1 MSSLQEALQCLCPTT
16 WDSVP
21 TDPAKLRDYIN
32 DISSKARLIV
42 DSVPETVPSN
52 KQTCYTFDSSSPAAS
67 RITPSLART
76 GSTDPKLAS
85 LQREWGKP
93 IKVTGTKENPLEIP
107 IYKVQGADGK
117 GHWFGRRSVHE
128 GLPFSTWKR
137 KLASEIDETLEANRP
152 LIQKGRVADQAVR
165 GIGAE
170 RLIEQVKVKD
180 EHGERDL
187 GTVNVYHVSAQF
199 PKPTTPRDFVTLIIN
214 WETEVNGG
222 SEATGTGAGAEAQ
235 RRGRNWM
242 MVSKP
247 CEHPD
252 APPRHGYIR
261 GQYESVE
268 FIREIPVKKPP
279 VQDVPLEKAVS
290 PSRSEDNL
298 LRQGASA
305 EPAAQ
310 KEATGGKVGRPRGK
324 TESAVLE
331 NRDKETAKPID
342 DLDRDDE
349 EDPWPVEWIM
359 VTRSDPGGNIPRW
372 MVEKGTPRSICT
384 DAVKFVNWACRDTTT
399 RDKDERYRHGRESSE
414 KKMETSSLEGDAQD
428 NTDSDDDIEY
438 EEEEHHGLIAS
449 FAYLLNAGLERYAPK
464 AVLDYLPHSP
474 HRTLESSVQYSS
486 SDDNEE
492 PSEKEPSSNAKGG
505 TEDLEKDA
513 STNAADAADAASQT
527 SQPIP
532 TINSVPTT
540 PLSELAH
547 DSLSPVDVLKMN
559 KKGKLSSHEKQL
571 AKLAQRKREVEAQ
584 LETIRNEIQ
593 TLQLGSSPE
602 VDTKKARAAAAAGDS
617 GVSDQASSSIASI
630 DLKQG
635 AVEGPSLSNNG
646 HHKQKTNIEAAQMQ
660 KVASGLFQQEAKLLK
675 QLGKIEKN
683 QLKEAS
689 KIEAQQRK
697 NADREEKSRVR
708 SETDA
713 LRREVDTLK
722 KEVDRLRSER
732 QKWLDLIASL
742 QAENTRLAARQGG
755 SGDDR

>member
-1 MSSLQEALQCLCPTT
+1 MASLQEALQCLSPAS
-16 WDSVP
+16 WGSIP
-21 TDPAKLRDYIN
+21 TDPAKLREYVN
-32 DISSKARLIV
+32 DISAKARLIV
-42 DSVPETVPSN
+42 DSVPESAPSR
-52 KQTCYTFDSSSPAAS
+52 KETHYTFDSSSPAAS
-67 RITPSLART
+67 CITPSQART
-76 GSTDPKLAS
+76 GSTDPKIAS

-93 IKVTGTKENPLEIP
+93 IKLTGSKENPLEIP
-107 IYKVQGADGK
+107 IYKVQGTDGK

-137 KLASEIDETLEANRP
+137 KLASEIDETLEANQTR
-152 LIQKGRVADQAVR
+152 IRKGRAADQAVR

-170 RLIEQVKVKD
+170 RLIERVKVKD
-180 EHGERDL
+180 EQGWRDL

-214 WETEVNGG
+214 WETEVNWG
-222 SEATGTGAGAEAQ
+222 SEGAGADTGMEAR

-252 APPRHGYIR
+252 APPRQGYIR

-268 FIREIPVKKPP
+268 FIREIPVDKPS
-279 VQDVPLEKAVS
+279 VQHVPLEKAVS
-290 PSRSEDNL
+290 PARSDDNL
-298 LRQGASA
+298 LGRGTSA
-305 EPAAQ
+305 DPAAQ
-310 KEATGGKVGRPRGK
+310 KEATGSTAGRPRGK

-331 NRDKETAKPID
+331 RRDETAKHID
-342 DLDRDDE
+342 DLVQDDE
-349 EDPWPVEWIM
+349 ESPWPVEWIM

-372 MVEKGTPRSICT
+372 MVEKGTPKSICT
-384 DAVKFVNWACRDTTT
+384 DAVKFVEWACRDTTT
-399 RDKDERYRHGRESSE
+399 RDKDERDSHGRVSSE
-414 KKMETSSLEGDAQD
+414 KTVNSHSLDGDE
-428 NTDSDDDIEY
+428 NSTDSYDLEY

-474 HRTLESSVQYSS
+474 HRTRESSAQYSS
-486 SDDNEE
+486 PDGTDE
-492 PSEKEPSSNAKGG
+492 PSEKETPSNVGAANAKGG
-505 TEDLEKDA
+505 PEGHEKDA
-513 STNAADAADAASQT
+513 STNADAASQT
-527 SQPIP
+527 SQPVPI
-532 TINSVPTT
+532 TQSVPTT

-547 DSLSPVDVLKMN
+547 DSISPVDVIKMN

-593 TLQLGSSPE
+593 SLQLGSPPE
-602 VDTKKARAAAAAGDS
+602 VDTKKARAAAADS
-617 GVSDQASSSIASI
+617 GASDQISSSAASA

-635 AVEGPSLSNNG
+635 AVEGASSSSNS
-646 HHKQKTNIEAAQMQ
+646 HHRHKTNIESAHIHKAA
-660 KVASGLFQQEAKLLK
+660 SSLFQQESKLLK
-675 QLGKIEKN
+675 QLGKIEKH

-697 NADREEKSRVR
+697 NADREEKTRSR
-708 SETDA
+708 SETEA

-722 KEVDRLRSER
+722 KEVERLRSER

-742 QAENTRLAARQGG
+742 QAENTRLVARQGSAGEG
-755 SGDDR
+755 SKA

>member
-1 MSSLQEALQCLCPTT
+1 MRQ
-16 WDSVP
+16 
-21 TDPAKLRDYIN
+21 
-32 DISSKARLIV
+32 
-42 DSVPETVPSN
+42 
-52 KQTCYTFDSSSPAAS
+52 
-67 RITPSLART
+67 
-76 GSTDPKLAS
+76 S

-93 IKVTGTKENPLEIP
+93 LKLNGPKENPLEIAV
-107 IYKVQGADGK
+107 YKLQGADGK

-128 GLPFSTWKR
+128 GLPFSTWKS
-137 KLASEIDETLEANRP
+137 KLASEMDETLEANQVR
-152 LIQKGRVADQAVR
+152 IRKGRVADQAVR

-170 RLIEQVKVKD
+170 RLIERVTVKD
-180 EHGERDL
+180 EDRERVL

-199 PKPTTPRDFVTLIIN
+199 PKPTTPRDFVTLIIH
-214 WETEVNGG
+214 WETEVDGG
-222 SEATGTGAGAEAQ
+222 SGATGAGAGDKAQ

-252 APPRHGYIR
+252 APARQGYIR

-268 FIREIPVKKPP
+268 FIREIPVNRPP

-290 PSRSEDNL
+290 PARSEDNL
-298 LRQGASA
+298 LRQGSVD
-305 EPAAQ
+305 PAGQ
-310 KEATGGKVGRPRGK
+310 KEGADGKVGRPRGK
-324 TESAVLE
+324 TESVVLE
-331 NRDKETAKPID
+331 ERDKETVTNIH

-384 DAVKFVNWACRDTTT
+384 DAVKFVDWACRDPTAG
-399 RDKDERYRHGRESSE
+399 DKDERDRHRRESSE
-414 KKMETSSLEGDAQD
+414 KTVEISSLEGDAQVS
-428 NTDSDDDIEY
+428 TDSDDTEY

-449 FAYLLNAGLERYAPK
+449 FAYLLNAGLERYAPQ
-464 AVLDYLPHSP
+464 AVLDYLPRHS
-474 HRTLESSVQYSS
+474 RQSSAQYSS
-486 SDDNEE
+486 SEDTDGR
-492 PSEKEPSSNAKGG
+492 SEKDAPSNVGAANAKGG
-505 TEDLEKDA
+505 TEGPEKDA
-513 STNAADAADAASQT
+513 STSTADAASQI
-527 SQPIP
+527 SQPVP
-532 TINSVPTT
+532 VTNSVPTT

-547 DSLSPVDVLKMN
+547 ENISPVDVIKMN

-593 TLQLGSSPE
+593 TLQPRSSPE
-602 VDTKKARAAAAAGDS
+602 MDTKKARVAAATGDS
-617 GVSDQASSSIASI
+617 GVSDQVSSSAASTE
-630 DLKQG
+630 LKG
-635 AVEGPSLSNNG
+635 AVEGAASSNSS
-646 HHKQKTNIEAAQMQ
+646 HHKHKTNFETAHMH

-697 NADREEKSRVR
+697 NADREEKTRSR

-722 KEVDRLRSER
+722 EEVERLRSER

-742 QAENTRLAARQGG
+742 QAENTRLVARQGG
-755 SGDDR
+755 RGKDQSI

>member
-1 MSSLQEALQCLCPTT
+1 MASLQEALQCLSPTT
-16 WDSVP
+16 WDSIP

-42 DSVPETVPSN
+42 DSVPETAPSH
-52 KQTCYTFDSSSPAAS
+52 KQTRYAFESSSLAAS
-67 RITPSLART
+67 RITPSPART
-76 GSTDPKLAS
+76 GSTDPKIAS

-93 IKVTGTKENPLEIP
+93 IKITSSKENPLEIP
-107 IYKVQGADGK
+107 VYKVQGGDGK

-128 GLPFSTWKR
+128 GLPFSRWKS
-137 KLASEIDETLEANRP
+137 KLASEMDETLEANQARVR
-152 LIQKGRVADQAVR
+152 KGRVADQAVR

-170 RLIEQVKVKD
+170 RLIERVTVKD
-180 EHGERDL
+180 EDGERVL

-222 SEATGTGAGAEAQ
+222 SEAAGAGAEAR

-252 APPRHGYIR
+252 APPRQGYIR

-268 FIREIPVKKPP
+268 FIREIPVDKPS
-279 VQDVPLEKAVS
+279 VQDVPHGTAVS
-290 PSRSEDNL
+290 PARSEDNL

-305 EPAAQ
+305 DPAGQ
-310 KEATGGKVGRPRGK
+310 KGAVDDKVGRTRGK
-324 TESAVLE
+324 MESAVLE
-331 NRDKETAKPID
+331 KRDEETAKHND
-342 DLDRDDE
+342 DLDRNDE

-372 MVEKGTPRSICT
+372 MVEKGTPKSICT
-384 DAVKFVNWACRDTTT
+384 DAIKFIDWACRDTTT
-399 RDKDERYRHGRESSE
+399 PDKDERDGHGRESSE
-414 KKMETSSLEGDAQD
+414 KTMERSSVDGDAQVS
-428 NTDSDDDIEY
+428 TDSDYTEY

-449 FAYLLNAGLERYAPK
+449 FAYLLNAGLERYAPR
-464 AVLDYLPHSP
+464 AVLDYLPH
-474 HRTLESSVQYSS
+474 HTRESSAQYSS
-486 SDDNEE
+486 SEDTDG
-492 PSEKEPSSNAKGG
+492 PSDKDPPSNVGAANSNGG
-505 TEDLEKDA
+505 TEGLEKDA
-513 STNAADAADAASQT
+513 TTNAADAASQT
-527 SQPIP
+527 SLPVA
-532 TINSVPTT
+532 TNSVPTT

-547 DSLSPVDVLKMN
+547 ENISPVEVIKMN

-602 VDTKKARAAAAAGDS
+602 VDTKKARAAAVGDS
-617 GVSDQASSSIASI
+617 GVSDQASSSIAST
-630 DLKQG
+630 DLQQG
-635 AVEGPSLSNNG
+635 AVEGAPSSNNS
-646 HHKQKTNIEAAQMQ
+646 HHKHKTNIETAHLH
-660 KVASGLFQQEAKLLK
+660 KVASGLFQQESKLLK

-697 NADREEKSRVR
+697 NADREEKSRSR
-708 SETDA
+708 ADTDA

-722 KEVDRLRSER
+722 KEVERLRSER

-755 SGDDR
+755 GEGQ

>member
-1 MSSLQEALQCLCPTT
+1 MASLQEALQCLCPTT

-21 TDPAKLRDYIN
+21 TDPPKLRDYIN
-32 DISSKARLIV
+32 DISTKARLIV
-42 DSVPETVPSN
+42 DSVPETAPSR
-52 KQTCYTFDSSSPAAS
+52 KQTRYPFDSSSPAAS
-67 RITPSLART
+67 RITPSAART
-76 GSTDPKLAS
+76 GSTDPKIAS

-93 IKVTGTKENPLEIP
+93 LKLNGPKENPLEIP
-107 IYKVQGADGK
+107 IYKLQGADGK

-128 GLPFSTWKR
+128 GLPFSTWKN
-137 KLASEIDETLEANRP
+137 KLASEMDETLEANQAR
-152 LIQKGRVADQAVR
+152 IRKGRVADQAVR

-170 RLIEQVKVKD
+170 QLLERVTVKD
-180 EHGERDL
+180 EQGERVL

-199 PKPTTPRDFVTLIIN
+199 PKPTTPRDFVTLIIH
-214 WETEVNGG
+214 WETEVDAD
-222 SEATGTGAGAEAQ
+222 SEAGAGAGSQ

-252 APPRHGYIR
+252 APPKQGYIR

-268 FIREIPVKKPP
+268 FIREIPVNKPP
-279 VQDVPLEKAVS
+279 VDVPLEKAVS
-290 PSRSEDNL
+290 PARSEDNL
-298 LRQGASA
+298 LRQGSA
-305 EPAAQ
+305 DPPAY

-331 NRDKETAKPID
+331 KRDKETVKNIH

-372 MVEKGTPRSICT
+372 MVEKGTPKSICT
-384 DAVKFVNWACRDTTT
+384 DAVKFVDWACRDPTA
-399 RDKDERYRHGRESSE
+399 RDKDECDSHGRESSE
-414 KKMETSSLEGDAQD
+414 KTAEVSSLEGDAQVSI
-428 NTDSDDDIEY
+428 DSDDTEY

-449 FAYLLNAGLERYAPK
+449 FAYLLNAGLERYAPQ
-464 AVLDYLPHSP
+464 AVLDYLPRHS
-474 HRTLESSVQYSS
+474 RESSAQYSS
-486 SDDNEE
+486 SEDTDGH
-492 PSEKEPSSNAKGG
+492 SEKDAPSNVGAANAKGG
-505 TEDLEKDA
+505 TEGPEKDP
-513 STNAADAADAASQT
+513 STSTADAASQI
-527 SQPIP
+527 SQPVP
-532 TINSVPTT
+532 VTNSVPTT

-547 DSLSPVDVLKMN
+547 ENLSPADVMKMN

-593 TLQLGSSPE
+593 TLQLSSSPE
-602 VDTKKARAAAAAGDS
+602 VDTKKARAAATSGDS
-617 GVSDQASSSIASI
+617 GASDQASSSAASTE
-630 DLKQG
+630 LKL
-635 AVEGPSLSNNG
+635 AVEGASSNNSQK
-646 HHKQKTNIEAAQMQ
+646 HKPNFETAHMH

-689 KIEAQQRK
+689 KIEAQARK
-697 NADREEKSRVR
+697 NANREEKTRTR

-713 LRREVDTLK
+713 LKREVDTLK

-755 SGDDR
+755 SGEDQV

>member
-1 MSSLQEALQCLCPTT
+1 MASLQEALQCLSPTT
-16 WDSVP
+16 WDSFP

-42 DSVPETVPSN
+42 DSVPESVPSR
-52 KQTCYTFDSSSPAAS
+52 KQAHYTFDSSSPAAS
-67 RITPSLART
+67 RIKPSQART

-93 IKVTGTKENPLEIP
+93 LKVAGSKDNPLEIP

-137 KLASEIDETLEANRP
+137 KLASEIDETLEANQVR
-152 LIQKGRVADQAVR
+152 IRKGRVADQAVR

-170 RLIEQVKVKD
+170 RLIERVKVKD
-180 EHGERDL
+180 EQGERDL

-222 SEATGTGAGAEAQ
+222 SEGTGAGAGAEAQ

-252 APPRHGYIR
+252 APPRQGYIR

-268 FIREIPVKKPP
+268 FIREIPVNKPP
-279 VQDVPLEKAVS
+279 VQHVPLEKAVS
-290 PSRSEDNL
+290 PAKSEDNL
-298 LRQGASA
+298 LRQGT
-305 EPAAQ
+305 PADPAVQ

-331 NRDKETAKPID
+331 KRDETAKHID

-372 MVEKGTPRSICT
+372 MVEKGTPKSICT
-384 DAVKFVNWACRDTTT
+384 DAVKFVDWACRDTTT
-399 RDKDERYRHGRESSE
+399 RDKDERDNHGRESSE
-414 KKMETSSLEGDAQD
+414 KTVNSPSLDGDEES
-428 NTDSDDDIEY
+428 TDSDDLEY

-474 HRTLESSVQYSS
+474 HRTRESSAQYSS
-486 SDDNEE
+486 SDDTDE
-492 PSEKEPSSNAKGG
+492 PSEKETPSNVGAANAKGG
-505 TEDLEKDA
+505 TEGLEKDA
-513 STNAADAADAASQT
+513 STNAADAASQT
-527 SQPIP
+527 SQPVP
-532 TINSVPTT
+532 TTNSVPTT

-547 DSLSPVDVLKMN
+547 DSISPVDVIKMN

-593 TLQLGSSPE
+593 SLQLGSSPE
-602 VDTKKARAAAAAGDS
+602 VDTKKARAAAATADS
-617 GVSDQASSSIASI
+617 GASDQASSSAAST
-630 DLKQG
+630 DLKPG
-635 AVEGPSLSNNG
+635 AVEGASSSSNS
-646 HHKQKTNIEAAQMQ
+646 HHKHKTNIESAHMH
-660 KVASGLFQQEAKLLK
+660 KVASSLFQQESKLLK
-675 QLGKIEKN
+675 QLGKIEKH

-697 NADREEKSRVR
+697 NADREEKTRSR

-722 KEVDRLRSER
+722 KEVERLRSER

-742 QAENTRLAARQGG
+742 QAENTRLVARQGG
-755 SGDDR
+755 IGEGQ

>member
-1 MSSLQEALQCLCPTT
+1 MASLQEALQCLSPTT

-21 TDPAKLRDYIN
+21 SDPAKLRDYIN

-42 DSVPETVPSN
+42 DSVPETPPSR
-52 KQTCYTFDSSSPAAS
+52 KQTCYTFDPSSPAAS

-93 IKVTGTKENPLEIP
+93 IKPAGSKENPLEIP

-117 GHWFGRRSVHE
+117 GHWFGRRTVHE

-137 KLASEIDETLEANRP
+137 KLASEMEETLEANQAR
-152 LIQKGRVADQAVR
+152 LRKGRVADQAVR

-170 RLIEQVKVKD
+170 RLIERVKVKD
-180 EHGERDL
+180 ENGERDL

-222 SEATGTGAGAEAQ
+222 SEATGAGAGAEAQ

-252 APPRHGYIR
+252 APSRQGYIR

-268 FIREIPVKKPP
+268 FIREIPVTKPP
-279 VQDVPLEKAVS
+279 VRDVPLEKAVS
-290 PSRSEDNL
+290 PARSEDNL

-310 KEATGGKVGRPRGK
+310 KEAIGGKVGRPRGK

-342 DLDRDDE
+342 GLDRDDE

-359 VTRSDPGGNIPRW
+359 VTRSDPGGSIPRW
-372 MVEKGTPRSICT
+372 MVEKGTPKSICT
-384 DAVKFVNWACRDTTT
+384 DAVKFVDWACRDTTT
-399 RDKDERYRHGRESSE
+399 RDEDERYSHERESSE
-414 KKMETSSLEGDAQD
+414 KMMEISSLEGDAQD
-428 NTDSDDDIEY
+428 GIDSDDDTEY

-474 HRTLESSVQYSS
+474 HRTLESSVQYSP
-486 SDDNEE
+486 SDDSDGPN
-492 PSEKEPSSNAKGG
+492 EKEPLSNAKGV
-505 TEDLEKDA
+505 TEGLEKDS
-513 STNAADAADAASQT
+513 STNAADAASQT

-532 TINSVPTT
+532 TTNSVPTT

-547 DSLSPVDVLKMN
+547 DSVAPVDVIKMN

-593 TLQLGSSPE
+593 TLQLSSSPE

-617 GVSDQASSSIASI
+617 SVSDQASISAAST

-635 AVEGPSLSNNG
+635 PVEGASSPSNS
-646 HHKQKTNIEAAQMQ
+646 HHKQKTNIESAHMH

-675 QLGKIEKN
+675 QLGKIEKH

-697 NADREEKSRVR
+697 NADREEKSRFR

-722 KEVDRLRSER
+722 KEVERLRSER
-732 QKWLDLIASL
+732 QKWLDLVASL
-742 QAENTRLAARQGG
+742 QAENTRLVARQGG